1 MQKNN
6 FGRLLSLFTETF
18 GLGRAAA
25 VGAILLIGLATLLAI
40 FLFLKSAPPTTL
52 VITSGPKGSLFQT
65 NAEKYR
71 LIMARNGVTLRVLPS
86 HGSLENLERL
96 QSSSLRVDV
105 GFVQGGVTNGSALEK
120 LVSLGS
126 IAYQP
131 LLVFYRGTTTVEL
144 LSGLKGKKLA
154 IGPVGSGTHTLALAL
169 LAANGIEPGGATSLV
184 DLDGGSAAQALLAGS
199 VDAAFLMGESASA
212 QTMRQL
218 LRTADIQLLS
228 FAQADGYVRRIRY
241 LNKLELPEGS
251 IDLGKNIPAHDVNL
265 IGPTVE
271 LLARENL
278 HPALSDLLLETAREV
293 HGNASLLQRRGEFP
307 APLEHDF
314 RISPEA
320 IRYYKSGKSFFYR
333 HLPFWLASLVN
344 RLLAVVLPLIVVLV
358 PGLRT
363 IPALF
368 RWRIKLRLYRWYRA
382 LLLVERDLVV
392 QPTEKREELLSR
404 LDDIERAANKMKV
417 PASFADQFY
426 ALRGHISFVRDR
438 LKLNS
443 GAQN

>member
-1 MQKNN
+1 MMQMQKNN

-65 NAEKYR
+65 NAEMYR

-105 GFVQGGVTNGSALEK
+105 CFGQGGVTNGSALEK

-199 VDAAFLMGESASA
+199 VDAAFLMGVPASA
-212 QTMRQL
+212 QTRRQL
-218 LRTADIQLLS
+218 LRAADLHLLS
-228 FAQADGYVRRIRY
+228 FAQAD
-241 LNKLELPEGS
+241 
-251 IDLGKNIPAHDVNL
+251 
-265 IGPTVE
+265 
-271 LLARENL
+271 
-278 HPALSDLLLETAREV
+278 
-293 HGNASLLQRRGEFP
+293 
-307 APLEHDF
+307 
-314 RISPEA
+314 
-320 IRYYKSGKSFFYR
+320 
-333 HLPFWLASLVN
+333 
-344 RLLAVVLPLIVVLV
+344 
-358 PGLRT
+358 
-363 IPALF
+363 
-368 RWRIKLRLYRWYRA
+368 
-382 LLLVERDLVV
+382 
-392 QPTEKREELLSR
+392 
-404 LDDIERAANKMKV
+404 
-417 PASFADQFY
+417 
-426 ALRGHISFVRDR
+426 
-438 LKLNS
+438 
-443 GAQN
+443 

>member
-1 MQKNN
+1 
-6 FGRLLSLFTETF
+6 
-18 GLGRAAA
+18 
-25 VGAILLIGLATLLAI
+25 
-40 FLFLKSAPPTTL
+40 
-52 VITSGPKGSLFQT
+52 
-65 NAEKYR
+65 
-71 LIMARNGVTLRVLPS
+71 
-86 HGSLENLERL
+86 
-96 QSSSLRVDV
+96 
-105 GFVQGGVTNGSALEK
+105 
-120 LVSLGS
+120 
-126 IAYQP
+126 
-131 LLVFYRGTTTVEL
+131 
-144 LSGLKGKKLA
+144 
-154 IGPVGSGTHTLALAL
+154 
-169 LAANGIEPGGATSLV
+169 
-184 DLDGGSAAQALLAGS
+184 
-199 VDAAFLMGESASA
+199 
-212 QTMRQL
+212 MRQL